1 MTLAAAPNLTIVT
14 RLDPHA
20 AVVVVHGEVD
30 LATAPQLR
38 DAALRALAV
47 GAGNLHLDLT
57 GVTFMD
63 SAGLHVLLAT
73 RRRARLT
80 GGHLALCGTSRCV
93 DRLLELTGTASIL
106 GRQDPQCGP
115 GQGAAAVVVAQGD
128 GTGS

>member
-1 MTLAAAPNLTIVT
+1 MTLAAAPDLTIVT
-14 RLDPHA
+14 RLHPQA
-20 AVVVVHGEVD
+20 AVVVVHGEID

-47 GAGNLHLDLT
+47 GAGNLHLDLA

-73 RRRARLT
+73 RRRAHLA

-93 DRLLELTGTASIL
+93 DRLLELTGTASVL
-106 GRQDPQCGP
+106 GRHDPEGGP
-115 GQGAAAVVVAQGD
+115 GHGADTVVGSQGED
-128 GTGS
+128 TGS

>member
-1 MTLAAAPNLTIVT
+1 MTLAAAPNLTILT

-20 AVVVVHGEVD
+20 SVVVVRGEVD

-47 GAGNLHLDLT
+47 GAGNLHLDLA

-73 RRRARLT
+73 RRRAHLA

-93 DRLLELTGTASIL
+93 DRLLELTGTASVL
-106 GRQDPQCGP
+106 GRHDADCGP
-115 GQGAAAVVVAQGD
+115 GRAAATVVVSQGD
-128 GTGS
+128 GSGT